1 MKINEIMN
9 KDFEMVCSLKYI
21 DFNKLNNTTI
31 LITGATGLIGFTLT
45 NILLNYSKKYS
56 NGLKIVALVRN
67 IEKAQKMYSDF
78 LGDNLKFVV
87 SDITEKIS
95 LEEDIDYIIHGASQT
110 SSKAFVTKPVGTIFT
125 AINGTTNMLELA
137 KEKKVKSFVYLSSME
152 VYGSPLTDEKITEDY
167 CCNLDTMSVRTS
179 YPESKRMCESIC
191 TAYYKE
197 YNVPAKVLRLTQ
209 TFGPGVSYDDD
220 RVFAEFA
227 RCAIEGR
234 DIILHTKG
242 ETKRNYLYT
251 ADAVTAILT
260 VLLSDK
266 NGEAYNVANE
276 NTYCSIYEMAE
287 LVAEKCSKNNIAV
300 KIEIEDESKFGF
312 APTLKMNLDTSKLRS
327 LGWNARTDIQ
337 DMFVRLIA
345 YMKEVK

>member
-1 MKINEIMN
+1 MKKNEMIEKDINYIHASE
-9 KDFEMVCSLKYI
+9 FI
-21 DFNKLNNTTI
+21 DFNKFINKTI
-31 LITGATGLIGFTLT
+31 IITGATGLIGFTLT
-45 NILLNYSKKYS
+45 KALLKYSKEI
-56 NGLKIVALVRN
+56 KIIAPVRN
-67 IEKAQKMYSDF
+67 IEKAKKMYDG
-78 LGDNLKFVV
+78 LAGDNLVFII
-87 SDITEKIS
+87 SDITQKIVTD
-95 LEEDIDYIIHGASQT
+95 ENIDYIVHGASQT
-110 SSKAFVTKPVGTIFT
+110 SSKAFVNEPVETIAT
-125 AINGTTNMLELA
+125 AINGTVNMLELA

-152 VYGSPLTDEKITEDY
+152 VYGAPETDEKITEGHST
-167 CCNLDTMSVRTS
+167 NLDTMSVRTS

-191 TAYYKE
+191 TAYSKE

-209 TFGPGVSYDDD
+209 TFGPGVSYNDG

-260 VLLSDK
+260 VLLSNK
-266 NGEAYNVANE
+266 NGEAYNAANE
-276 NTYCSIYEMAE
+276 STYCSIYEMAE
-287 LVAEKCSKNNIAV
+287 LVVEKCATESISV

-312 APTLKMNLDTSKLRS
+312 APTLKMNLDTSKLRN
-327 LGWNARTDIQ
+327 LGWSAETNLE
-337 DMFVRLIA
+337 DMFSRLIS